1 MQDNARL
8 CFLTLLGKSELCL
21 SLSYTVPLIFWT
33 MQICVCSFARQGR
46 AVFCRANAD
55 CAFYTTVE
63 RKSVYFTLLDNA
75 VQCVFDAHTNVTLQN
90 VSWTKPHRTKG
101 LLNKMFL

>member
-1 MQDNARL
+1 MSIP
-8 CFLTLLGKSELCL
+8 LLDEAEL
-21 SLSYTVPLIFWT
+21 F
-33 MQICVCSFARQGR
+33 FFR
-46 AVFCRANAD
+46 AIYSNSD
-55 CAFYTTVE
+55 CAFYSSVE
-63 RKSVYFTLLDNA
+63 SKFVYFTLLDNA